1 VLRAARSVGSSHR
14 RRRRGGRE
22 PREQRRDGATVT
34 VMTTPRRQ
42 VEPGLRE
49 QLDLGYVFGSV
60 LTFAQRP
67 LVTEVQQLADWQAD
81 VAVLGAPFDLGTTN
95 RPGARFGPRALRTDA
110 YEPGTYHLELGL
122 EIFDW
127 LEVIDVGDAYC
138 PSGMVQQ
145 SLDNIRAKVASVASL
160 GIIPVT
166 IGGDH
171 TVTWPAVTA
180 VAEHHGFGRVGMVHF
195 DAHADTADTIDGN
208 LASHGTPMRR
218 LIESGAIPGK
228 NFVQIGLRGYWPGQ
242 DVWEWMAVQGMRWHL
257 MDEVHRRGL
266 DAVLTDAITEAMDGV
281 DHLYVSVD
289 IDCLDPAYAPGT
301 GTPEPGGLASV
312 DLLRA
317 LRRLAMETPLV
328 GFDIM
333 EVAPAYDH
341 ADVTVNVAH
350 RCIMEVLSGLAAVRR
365 DAGQMNPSAAGGNR

>member
-1 VLRAARSVGSSHR
+1 
-14 RRRRGGRE
+14 
-22 PREQRRDGATVT
+22 
-34 VMTTPRRQ
+34 MTTPRRH

-110 YEPGTYHLELGL
+110 YEPGTYHLDLGL

-127 LEVIDVGDAYC
+127 LEVVDVGDAYC
-138 PSGMVQQ
+138 PIGMVQQ
-145 SLDNIRAKVASVASL
+145 SLDNIRAKVASVASF

-171 TVTWPAVTA
+171 TVTWPAATA
-180 VAEHHGFGRVGMVHF
+180 VADHHGFGTVGMVHF

-228 NFVQIGLRGYWPGQ
+228 NFVQIGLRGYWPGK
-242 DVWEWMAVQGMRWHL
+242 DVWDWMAEQGMRWHL

-266 DAVLTDAITEAMDGV
+266 DAVLTDAIAEAMDGV

-289 IDCLDPAYAPGT
+289 IDCLDPAFAPGT
-301 GTPEPGGLASV
+301 GTPEPGGLTSA

-341 ADVTVNVAH
+341 ADCTVNVAH
-350 RCIMEVLSGLAAVRR
+350 RCVMEVLAGLGWTRR
-365 DAGQMNPSAAGGNR
+365 EGGRPNLSAAGPGR